1 MLEKSCNLLYVHIY
15 MDFKTALIIFLVLII
30 ISLLFHTQL
39 RYAINRY
46 LFYKTISIPPKK
58 RTRNLLLVS
67 NSKEKVFGKEA
78 YFNHCRANITK
89 FLKSFNVKR
98 VLFIPYA
105 GANTPPLGVPI
116 DPEKYT
122 KIVRKEVFKPLG
134 IEVVSIENYTNS
146 YDKQAAIL
154 RAECIF
160 MAGGNAFKLL
170 YELARHDIIDAIRTA
185 VFAGVPYIGCSS
197 GVVACNPTLH
207 TSRSIPIMNL
217 RSFKSLDLIPF
228 YINVHYYDGLGS
240 RLNQYL
246 LRNPKEKILAIEEGV
261 VIHIV
266 GNKGE
271 MVGFGSAEIIER
283 KGKKLL
289 RKKLTCG
296 SNISSLLKVT
306 QP

>member
-1 MLEKSCNLLYVHIY
+1 MTNPFFYDYIY

-30 ISLLFHTQL
+30 IGLLFHTQVK
-39 RYAINRY
+39 YAIDRY
-46 LFYKTISIPPKK
+46 LFYKTIQLPPKK

-78 YFNHCRANITK
+78 YFNHCRANIAK
-89 FLKSFNVKR
+89 FLKSFKVKR

-105 GANTPPLGVPI
+105 GANIPPLGVPM

-122 KIVRKEVFKPLG
+122 NIVRKAVFKPLG
-134 IEVVSIENYTNS
+134 IEVVSIENYMNS

-170 YELARHDIIDAIRTA
+170 HELARHDIIDAIRTA

-246 LRNPKEKILAIEEGV
+246 LRNPKKKILAIEEGV
-261 VIHIV
+261 VVHIV
-266 GNKGE
+266 GNRGE
-271 MVGFGSAEIIER
+271 MVGFGNGELIER
-283 KGKKLL
+283 KGNKLVREDL
-289 RKKLTCG
+289 KCG
-296 SNISSLLKVT
+296 SNISSLLKN
-306 QP
+306 